1 MQLCDFGVSAQL
13 TMNHGKRSTFVGT
26 PWWMAPEVIM
36 EGATYNSKVC
46 LEIVARICLH

>member
-1 MQLCDFGVSAQL
+1 
-13 TMNHGKRSTFVGT
+13 MNHGKRSTFVGT

-46 LEIVARICLH
+46 LEIVAEDLFSLT

>member
-13 TMNHGKRSTFVGT
+13 SMSQGKRSTFVGT

-36 EGATYNSKVC
+36 EGTTYNSKVF
-46 LEIVARICLH
+46 LNTGHYLL